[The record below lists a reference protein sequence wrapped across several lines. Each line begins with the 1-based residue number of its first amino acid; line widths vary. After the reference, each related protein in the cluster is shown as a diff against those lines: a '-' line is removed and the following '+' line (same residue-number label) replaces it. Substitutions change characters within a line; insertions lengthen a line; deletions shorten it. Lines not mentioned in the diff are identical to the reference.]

1 MKQAYL
7 FIIVISLAFLSIGCA
22 AIFGGEDTRYR
33 VRTVPGSQAYETS
46 YRFERG
52 SLTIRAF
59 ADDEDGA
66 PAFHFEVA
74 NKSTARITFYADRIR
89 LVDGK
94 RESPTNITISDAN
107 DTNVDKFT
115 ILGYEARNMVIRP
128 VSDIVNFATPWILE
142 VRGARDDRSEGGFD
156 FDLFCE
162 VIPEESSG
170 AKPPSLPGEQEK
182 ESRRPLHDSTSETP
196 GASKKK

>member
-1 MKQAYL
+1 MKHLYL
-7 FIIVISLAFLSIGCA
+7 LITILLASPSFGCA
-22 AIFGGEDTRYR
+22 AIFGRENTQYR
-33 VRTVPGSQAYETS
+33 VRTIPGSQAYETS

-59 ADDEDGA
+59 AEDDGGA
-66 PAFHFEVA
+66 PVFHFEIA
-74 NKSTARITFYADRIR
+74 NKSTARVTFYSDRIR

-94 RESPTNITISDAN
+94 RESPTNITISDAHDK
-107 DTNVDKFT
+107 DTDKFT

-128 VSDIVNFATPWILE
+128 VSSIVNFAAPWILE
-142 VRGARDDRSEGGFD
+142 VRGARDERSEGGFD

-162 VIPEESSG
+162 VIPEESMG
-170 AKPPSLPGEQEK
+170 AKPPSLQGEQDK
-182 ESRRPLHDSTSETP
+182 ESRRPLHESISEPP